1 MQEHCSRMCAIIW
14 DMPAASSIRARVR
27 AEMTAEIK
35 ATARRHLE
43 TDGANLSLRAV
54 ARDMGMVSSAVY
66 RYFASRDDLLTALI
80 VDAYNAL
87 GETVEAAD
95 AAIADRSQLRQR
107 WMATARAVREWALT
121 HQAEYALLFGSPVP
135 GYAAPDDTIAAAA
148 RTPVVLLRIL
158 ADGAAAGTLASHAD
172 GAPAFLIADR
182 AAARLTDAV
191 RADLERAR
199 GGVAV
204 EAPDATMLAG
214 MAAWTQLFGM
224 VSFELFGQFNRVI
237 ESRPEFF
244 DQQAELMADVI
255 GV

>member
-1 MQEHCSRMCAIIW
+1 
-14 DMPAASSIRARVR
+14 MPAGSIRARVR
-27 AEMTAEIK
+27 AEMIAEIK
-35 ATARRHLE
+35 TIARRHLE

-66 RYFASRDDLLTALI
+66 RYFASRDELLTALI

-95 AAIADRSQLRQR
+95 AAVADRTALRQR
-107 WMATARAVREWALT
+107 WMATARAVRGWALA

-158 ADGAAAGTLASHAD
+158 ADGVAAGTLGTAW
-172 GAPAFLIADR
+172 PPADR
-182 AAARLTDAV
+182 PAARLTAAV

-199 GGVAV
+199 AGV
-204 EAPDATMLAG
+204 
-214 MAAWTQLFGM
+214 
-224 VSFELFGQFNRVI
+224 
-237 ESRPEFF
+237 
-244 DQQAELMADVI
+244 
-255 GV
+255 

>member
-1 MQEHCSRMCAIIW
+1 
-14 DMPAASSIRARVR
+14 
-27 AEMTAEIK
+27 MTAEIK
-35 ATARRHLE
+35 AAARRHLE

-66 RYFASRDDLLTALI
+66 RYFASRDELLTALI

-95 AAIADRSQLRQR
+95 AAVANRADLRQR
-107 WMATARAVREWALT
+107 WMAVARAVRGWALA
-121 HQAEYALLFGSPVP
+121 HPAEYALLFGSPVP
-135 GYAAPDDTIAAAA
+135 GYAAPDDTIEAAA

-158 ADGAAAGTLASHAD
+158 ADGVAAGTQGTAW
-172 GAPAFLIADR
+172 PPADR
-182 AAARLTDAV
+182 AAARLTAAV

-199 GGVAV
+199 AGVALDV
-204 EAPDATMLAG
+204 PDEVMLTAL
-214 MAAWTQLFGM
+214 AAWTQLFGM

-237 ESRPEFF
+237 EERAEFF
-244 DQQAELMADVI
+244 DQQAELMADLI